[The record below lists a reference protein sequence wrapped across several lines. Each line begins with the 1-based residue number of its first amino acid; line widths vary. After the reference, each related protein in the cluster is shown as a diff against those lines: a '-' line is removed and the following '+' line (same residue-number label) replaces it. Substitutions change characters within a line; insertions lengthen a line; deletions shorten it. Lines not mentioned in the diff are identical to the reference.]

1 MIPDDLK
8 SERASG
14 LLCPDYKLG
23 ARREAEKSIGKLD
36 NNPGAL
42 KEAASV
48 KRDSG
53 VLASVK
59 RAGCVGEIM
68 NTG

>member
-14 LLCPDYKLG
+14 LLCPDYKL
-23 ARREAEKSIGKLD
+23 EAEKSTGKLD

-48 KRDSG
+48 KRDSRI
-53 VLASVK
+53 LASVQ
-59 RAGCVGEIM
+59 RAVYVGEIM
-68 NTG
+68 NRG